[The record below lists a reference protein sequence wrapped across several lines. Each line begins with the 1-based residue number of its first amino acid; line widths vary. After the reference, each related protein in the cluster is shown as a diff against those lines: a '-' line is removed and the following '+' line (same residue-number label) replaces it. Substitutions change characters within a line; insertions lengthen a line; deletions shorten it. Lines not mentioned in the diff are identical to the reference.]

1 MDKTIRKIECNASG
15 CVNSAVVVIA
25 GRDVCLDHF
34 FASCYEQ
41 LDVLEPKIR
50 GRSLEAASIHTA
62 KHFLEEC
69 SNRAL
74 LISLQYQHLTNLER
88 SRLLEILLSCGDLQR
103 LLLRAVDRPH
113 PVGHRLRQTV
123 S

>member
-1 MDKTIRKIECNASG
+1 MDKPTGRIECNASG

-34 FASCYEQ
+34 FTSCYEQ
-41 LDVLEPKIR
+41 LDALEPKIR
-50 GRSLEAASIHTA
+50 ARSLQDAAVHAA
-62 KHFLEEC
+62 KHLLEEC

-74 LISLQYQHLTNLER
+74 LISLQYKQLTNLER
-88 SRLLEILLSCGDLQR
+88 SRLPDILLSCGDLQH
-103 LLLRAVDRPH
+103 LLRQSVDSTNLT
-113 PVGHRLRQTV
+113 VSRLRQTV